1 MTIGG
6 RRRISAITALPIV
19 PVGAIVLAQIP
30 ILTSSLNEVLSYPF
44 TAGFFALTWDNYV
57 LRTMIRMVSAYAL
70 SVGFAL
76 IYGITAGISKRA
88 EQLMIPVLDVL
99 QSIPVLGYLPGVIVL
114 FLSLFRGSIFGQ
126 ELASIILIFTG
137 MVWAVTFGV
146 YGGVKSIPRD
156 IIEVA
161 HAFGIRRVKY
171 LKDIIFPAIYPP
183 LISGSILAWGGGWY
197 FLVACEYLSFANTVY
212 TLPGV
217 GFYIFKAALDGRIA
231 ASIFGLAIMVV
242 LVGVINRFVWHP
254 LMNNAE
260 KYRYESTATP
270 SHRRRQSRLV
280 RLILRKLR
288 IISQD
293 LAKLAEP
300 VLALEHKYYPL
311 VVRFRH
317 THLLNNI
324 RASWQRYSKPG
335 RIAGT
340 LIGIILVAIVFEIL
354 VPPRLPEVVRQF
366 IFRKEIA
373 LIPGYAVA
381 SVSRL
386 AVGYLI
392 ALAWTLAAGILIAR
406 SERLFNIFLPIFD
419 IAQSVP
425 ALALFPI
432 VLSVVIDYFHGAQIG
447 LEIAS
452 IILVLTGMQWYLL
465 FNIIGAV
472 MAIPSDVTE
481 ASKCF
486 GLKGFKFVKHV
497 ILPSIF
503 PAIILGSIQ
512 AWGGGWNATI
522 ASEYINVANHT
533 YHVAGLG
540 YLLDISVA
548 AGDTPLVL
556 ATIGIMAGIVFLMN
570 RTVWHYSLMRASK
583 YRFEA

>member
-1 MTIGG
+1 
-6 RRRISAITALPIV
+6 
-19 PVGAIVLAQIP
+19 
-30 ILTSSLNEVLSYPF
+30 
-44 TAGFFALTWDNYV
+44 
-57 LRTMIRMVSAYAL
+57 MVSAYAL

-419 IAQSVP
+419 IAHSVP